1 MIKFYIPDGHLEK
14 KTLELLRRAGFGV
27 GLNERGYNPTID
39 DPEVMLKRIRPQDFP
54 FTIALGKGD
63 IAITGQDIVK
73 EFALEY
79 RAESKDITELL
90 YLGYGTTRLV
100 AAVSKDVFPNV
111 STVGDFKKKMGG
123 RKPVVA
129 SEYPNI
135 SMGYLKSGK
144 INAIVRKPYGKTE
157 GWLLPP
163 TPEADMV
170 IDTIE
175 TGRTLMEN
183 NCKIIDTVMESS
195 AVLIAN
201 RKSIRGEKKKKIM
214 EIVDLLKGAIDAQN
228 KVTVFMNVMD
238 PKNLNKV
245 LKVLEEYVEKPTIST
260 LSGGGFDIFAI
271 LDEKELRYALPKLR
285 ASGASGI
292 AVSDTRML
300 L

>member
-14 KTLELLRRAGFGV
+14 KTLELLRRAGFRV

-39 DPEVMLKRIRPQDFP
+39 DPEVILKRIRPQDFP

-63 IAITGQDIVK
+63 MAITGQDIVK
-73 EFALEY
+73 EFSLEY
-79 RAESKDITELL
+79 RTESKAIIELL
-90 YLGYGTTRLV
+90 YLGYGTTKLV
-100 AAVSKDVFPNV
+100 AAVSKDVYPDV
-111 STVGDFKKKMGG
+111 QTIEDFRKETGS

-135 SMGYLKSGK
+135 SREYLKGRK

-170 IDTIE
+170 IDTVE
-175 TGRTLMEN
+175 TGKTLLEN
-183 NCKIIDTVMESS
+183 NCRILDTVMESS
-195 AVLIAN
+195 AILIAN
-201 RKSIRGEKKKKIM
+201 RESAREKKKKIM
-214 EIVDLLKGAIDAQN
+214 EIVELLRGAIDAQN
-228 KVTVFMNVMD
+228 KVTVFMNVME

-245 LKVLEEYVEKPTIST
+245 LKVLEEYVEKPTISQ
-260 LSGGGFDIFAI
+260 LSGGGYDIFVI
-271 LDEKELRYALPKLR
+271 LDERELRYALPKLR

-292 AVSDTRML
+292 AVSDMRMIL
-300 L
+300 